1 MYVTIYSDTHY
12 EIIEFEVEG
21 FLSNEKLKIFQE
33 QNIEKKDLLDITSS
47 FLKTIIIWCVLP

>member
-47 FLKTIIIWCVLP
+47 FLKTIII